1 MFIWSANPVLIKKYN
16 KNKEPIKALLIYS
29 AITKGDIFITEEVM
43 SFDEFLMASLTAN
56 SKALQQGDA
65 NLIIFTD
72 EISFEENM
80 SASLSINSD
89 ILYFGHPLSVILLL
103 DILSR
108 ELSYMDA
115 QPEIMFIS
123 LSIYIWL
130 VTGARLKF
138 MKFLFVS

>member
-123 LSIYIWL
+123 LSIYI
-130 VTGARLKF
+130 VT
-138 MKFLFVS
+138 